1 MTYGTYMEYYDGDF
15 YDLITGNKISKSTVE
30 EKGRKGFSYS
40 GGDYFTDK
48 QQTINYASKI
58 PEEYSIKYDLP
69 NYSGKAGQSNCAN
82 TAGGVI
88 LGYYDRFFENLIP
101 NYQSYVRIG
110 AVIRYKSAST
120 NVDNM
125 LDELYVLMDTDQ
137 GQLGTTYTGFQEGMK
152 AYVENRGYTY
162 STTSLFSN
170 GMFDFTKYKQAVKN
184 NKPVAVFLQ
193 NFAMLNRIQ
202 ENSTQDIIS
211 SGYCALSHV
220 AVGCGYKQDRYYN
233 AAGNLLDTRTYL
245 KVASALEEYNIGY
258 LNINGLST
266 INRALSVTIQ

>member
-1 MTYGTYMEYYDGDF
+1 MK
-15 YDLITGNKISKSTVE
+15 LIE
-30 EKGRKGFSYS
+30 
-40 GGDYFTDK
+40 
-48 QQTINYASKI
+48 
-58 PEEYSIKYDLP
+58 
-69 NYSGKAGQSNCAN
+69 
-82 TAGGVI
+82 
-88 LGYYDRFFENLIP
+88 
-101 NYQSYVRIG
+101 
-110 AVIRYKSAST
+110 
-120 NVDNM
+120 
-125 LDELYVLMDTDQ
+125 
-137 GQLGTTYTGFQEGMK
+137 
-152 AYVENRGYTY
+152 
-162 STTSLFSN
+162 
-170 GMFDFTKYKQAVKN
+170 DFTKYKQAVKN